1 MDMSKYKEMFLSEA
15 AEHLEKMGQLIVALE
30 ADPANRAGIDALFRE
45 AHSIKGM
52 AASMGYE
59 QTAKLAHH
67 LEDYL
72 AGFRQSGRVPVEAV
86 DRLMAGLDRLEKLLE
101 DLRASR
107 PERPVADFLA
117 SPQAPASPGGGPSVP
132 LQGMQIA
139 IELAQDTEMPAI
151 RAMVLL
157 KELASVGSVLA
168 SKPTASTLRQGGA
181 LRRLHVLLDTEL
193 AADDLRAALLR
204 NRDVSRVAI
213 RQAEAGSQSKTPA
226 PAEPSPSVSARERQK
241 PETARSVRV
250 RTDLLDRFIQLTG
263 ELITNRYQLFAAS
276 QTENWDGL
284 RDGLDELNR
293 LISELYH
300 DVLQVRMMPLESIT
314 GRLPRL
320 VRDLARST
328 GKNVSLQLAGE
339 NIELDR
345 AILEAMADPLVHMV
359 RNAVDHGIETAGEVR
374 VAAWRDKDLAL
385 VEIADNGR
393 GMDPEALRRRAV
405 EKGLLSPVQA
415 KGLRDADALQLICY
429 PGFSTAS
436 TVTET
441 SGRGVG
447 MDVVKSAVE
456 NLGGTLEIFSTR
468 GQGTRFLLKLPLSVA
483 IIHILLVRCQDQLMG
498 FPVTRVQRPLEVMP
512 EDILSSGR
520 QKVIRL
526 VEDFEGEEPVEEEVP
541 LLSLRKM
548 LGLPARPFSG
558 SIPVVL
564 TEIRGRRVGLVVD
577 KLAGHRQVFVQ
588 SLSFPLNHLVGVS
601 GATVLGDGRVVF
613 IIDPAAMLE
622 ERYKSPK
629 AQSSGDSR

>member
-1 MDMSKYKEMFLSEA
+1 MDMSKYKEMFLSET

-30 ADPANRAGIDALFRE
+30 ADPSDRGGIDALFRE

-72 AGFRQSGRVPVEAV
+72 TGFRQSGRVPTEAV
-86 DRLMAGLDRLEKLLE
+86 DRLMAGLDLLEKLLE

-107 PERPVADFLA
+107 PERDTGDFLT
-117 SPQAPASPGGGPSVP
+117 SPLAPAGPSVP
-132 LQGMQIA
+132 LQGIQIA
-139 IELAQDTEMPAI
+139 IELAENVEMPAI
-151 RAMVLL
+151 RAMLLL
-157 KELASVGSVLA
+157 KELASVGTVLA
-168 SKPTASTLRQGGA
+168 SKPTPATLRQGGA

-193 AADDLRAALLR
+193 AADDLRTALLR
-204 NRDVSRVAI
+204 NSDIGRVAI
-213 RQAEAGSQSKTPA
+213 RPAGTLSPPKTPA
-226 PAEPSPSVSARERQK
+226 VAAPPPEPARELRKQ
-241 PETARSVRV
+241 EGVRTVRV

-276 QTENWDGL
+276 QAEDRDGL

-293 LISELYH
+293 LISDLHH
-300 DVLQVRMMPLESIT
+300 DVMQVRMMPLESIT

-320 VRDLARST
+320 VRELARST
-328 GKNVSLQLAGE
+328 GKKVSLRLAGE

-345 AILEAMADPLVHMV
+345 AILEELADPLVHMV
-359 RNAVDHGIETAGEVR
+359 RNAVDHGIEVSGEVR
-374 VAAWRDKDLAL
+374 VAAWREKDLAL

-393 GMDPEALRRRAV
+393 GMDAEALRHRAV
-405 EKGLLSPVQA
+405 EKGLLSETQA
-415 KGLRDADALQLICY
+415 RVMRDADALQLICY
-429 PGFSTAS
+429 PGFSTAPK
-436 TVTET
+436 VTET

-456 NLGGTLEIFSTR
+456 NLGGTLEIFSAR
-468 GQGTRFLLKLPLSVA
+468 NQGTRFLLKLPLSVA
-483 IIHILLVRCQDQLMG
+483 IIHILLVRCHEHLVG
-498 FPVTRVQRPLEVMP
+498 IPITRVQRPLEVTP
-512 EDILSSGR
+512 DEIVTSGR

-526 VEDFEGEEPVEEEVP
+526 VESLGDEEPTEEEIP

-548 LGLPARPFSG
+548 LGLPGRAFSG
-558 SIPVVL
+558 SISVVL
-564 TEIRGRRVGLVVD
+564 TEIRGRRLGLVVD

-588 SLSFPLNHLVGVS
+588 SLGFPLDNLAGVS

-613 IIDPAAMLE
+613 IIDPSTMLD
-622 ERYKSPK
+622 ERYRPLKSQPPRGTDE
-629 AQSSGDSR
+629 Q

>member
-1 MDMSKYKEMFLSEA
+1 MDMSKYKEMFLSET

-30 ADPANRAGIDALFRE
+30 ADPADKAGIDALFRE

-59 QTAKLAHH
+59 QTAKLSHH
-67 LEDYL
+67 LEDYM

-86 DRLMAGLDRLEKLLE
+86 DRLMAGLDLLEKLLE
-101 DLRASR
+101 DLKASQ
-107 PERPVADFLA
+107 PEREVADFLA
-117 SPQAPASPGGGPSVP
+117 SPLAPAGPGGGPSVP
-132 LQGMQIA
+132 LQGIQVA
-139 IELAQDTEMPAI
+139 IEFAENTEMPAI
-151 RAMVLL
+151 RAMLLL
-157 KELASVGSVLA
+157 KELASVGTVLA
-168 SKPTASTLRQGGA
+168 SKPTAATLRQGGA

-213 RQAEAGSQSKTPA
+213 RQTAAKVSPK
-226 PAEPSPSVSARERQK
+226 EPSAPGSSPQVPARARQK
-241 PETARSVRV
+241 QEAVRSVRV

-263 ELITNRYQLFAAS
+263 ELITNRYQLFSAS
-276 QTENWDGL
+276 QVESWDGL

-328 GKNVSLQLAGE
+328 GKKVSLQLAGE

-345 AILEAMADPLVHMV
+345 AILEELADPLVHMV
-359 RNAVDHGIETAGEVR
+359 RNAVDHGIEKAGEVR
-374 VAAWRDKDLAL
+374 VAAWREKDLAL

-393 GMDPEALRRRAV
+393 GMDPENLRRRAV
-405 EKGLLSPVQA
+405 EKGLLSSAQA
-415 KGLRDADALQLICY
+415 RSMRDADALQLICY
-429 PGFSTAS
+429 PGFSTAP

-456 NLGGTLEIFSTR
+456 SLGGTLEIFSSH

-483 IIHILLVRCQDQLMG
+483 IIHILLVRCHEQLIG
-498 FPVTRVQRPLEVMP
+498 IPVTRVQRSVEVTP
-512 EDILSSGR
+512 EEILSSGR

-526 VEDFEGEEPVEEEVP
+526 VENYGEEEPVEVDIP

-588 SLSFPLNHLVGVS
+588 SLAFPLDNLAGVS
-601 GATVLGDGRVVF
+601 GATVLGDGHLVF
-613 IIDPAAMLE
+613 IVDPSAMLD
-622 ERYKSPK
+622 ERYKPLT
-629 AQSSGDSR
+629 APPPGGFR